1 MSARASGN
9 CDLNQASACSGSE
22 SLSNSAVG
30 ANNVHVKVLSY
41 GTRRRWGRIVRQ
53 RSGMTPYM
61 RDNIKTK
68 MSAYFVRESNEHE
81 RMPGPNMKVIG
92 VYREGGLPFGGI
104 CARHLQFQI
113 FVRYVGLF
121 EIHPIRRRWKK
132 LNVLHVC
139 IACAHIRAGLQEW
152 ANDEISRTERRASV
166 AFELQSRSHLHRH
179 RMKNQYAHHGR

>member
-1 MSARASGN
+1 MKS
-9 CDLNQASACSGSE
+9 
-22 SLSNSAVG
+22 
-30 ANNVHVKVLSY
+30 KM
-41 GTRRRWGRIVRQ
+41 GRIVRQ

-104 CARHLQFQI
+104 CTRHLQFQI
-113 FVRYVGLF
+113 FVRYVSLF
-121 EIHPIRRRWKK
+121 EIHPIRRRWNKIK
-132 LNVLHVC
+132 C
-139 IACAHIRAGLQEW
+139 IACIACDAHIRAGSQEW
-152 ANDEISRTERRASV
+152 ADDKISRTERRASV

-179 RMKNQYAHHGR
+179 KMKNQYAHHGRWRRLGIRARGAQNRRR